1 MQRNKKKEKVKKTI
15 NRTNR
20 TLQEIVPVEVVL
32 FEQGNYRIGKLH
44 EIGNREEQQDAFAV
58 SDVSQTDEIRR
69 NGLIAIVADGMGGLQ
84 DGDKISSMVVLS
96 LFQDFHNQK
105 AGTDVSQ
112 LLLSML
118 ANANKTVNQFL
129 GEEIGSCGSTLV
141 AGIIKED
148 KLYWISVGD
157 SHIYLYRGGK
167 LLLLNREHIYL
178 NELELQ
184 IVNGEIPYTEAVEHR
199 ERAAL
204 NSFIGMG
211 RLMAIDRNRTG
222 ISLGKGDRILFMS
235 DGVFGTLTE
244 TQIVQAMQ
252 LSVED
257 SVEQMH
263 RAIVE
268 AGKKNQDNYTAVI
281 VECL

>member
-1 MQRNKKKEKVKKTI
+1 MQRNKKKEKVKKT
-15 NRTNR
+15 TNR
-20 TLQEIVPVEVVL
+20 TLQEIVPVEVVP
-32 FEQGNYRIGKLH
+32 FEQVGYKIGKLH
-44 EIGNREEQQDAFAV
+44 EIGNREGQQDAFAV
-58 SDVSQTDEIRR
+58 SDISQTEEIHR

-105 AGTDVSQ
+105 PGTDVTQ

-118 ANANKTVNQFL
+118 ANANENVNQFL

-141 AGIIKED
+141 AGIIQEQ
-148 KLYWISVGD
+148 KLHWISVGD

-167 LLLLNREHIYL
+167 LLLLNREHIYQ

-184 IVNGEIPYTEAVEHR
+184 VVNGEIPYTEAVEHR

-211 RLMAIDRNRTG
+211 HLMAIDRNHTG

-244 TQIVQAMQ
+244 AQIAQAMQ
-252 LSVED
+252 VTVEE

>member
-1 MQRNKKKEKVKKTI
+1 MQRNKKKEKVKKT
-15 NRTNR
+15 TNR
-20 TLQEIVPVEVVL
+20 TLQEIVPVEVVP
-32 FEQGNYRIGKLH
+32 FERGNYKIGKLH
-44 EIGNREEQQDAFAV
+44 EIGNREGQQDAFAV
-58 SDVSQTDEIRR
+58 SDISQTEEIRR

-105 AGTDVSQ
+105 VGTEVSQ
-112 LLLSML
+112 HLLSML
-118 ANANKTVNQFL
+118 ANANETVNQFL
-129 GEEIGSCGSTLV
+129 GDEIGSCGSTLV

-148 KLYWISVGD
+148 KLHWISVGD

-167 LLLLNREHIYL
+167 LLLLNREHIYQ

-184 IVNGEIPYTEAVEHR
+184 VVNGEIPYTEAVEHR
-199 ERAAL
+199 ERTAL

-211 RLMAIDRNRTG
+211 RLMAVDRNRTG
-222 ISLGKGDRILFMS
+222 ISLGRGDRILFMS

-244 TQIVQAMQ
+244 TQIAQAMQ

>member
-1 MQRNKKKEKVKKTI
+1 MQRNKKKEKVKKT
-15 NRTNR
+15 TNR
-20 TLQEIVPVEVVL
+20 TLQEIVPVEVVP
-32 FEQGNYRIGKLH
+32 FEQGKYKIGKLH
-44 EIGNREEQQDAFAV
+44 EIGNREGQQDAFAV
-58 SDVSQTDEIRR
+58 SDISQTEEIRR
-69 NGLIAIVADGMGGLQ
+69 NGLIAIVSDGMGGLQ

-105 AGTDVSQ
+105 AGTEVSQ

-118 ANANKTVNQFL
+118 ANANETVNQFL
-129 GEEIGSCGSTLV
+129 GNEIGSCGSTLV

-184 IVNGEIPYTEAVEHR
+184 VVNGEIPYTEAVEHR
-199 ERAAL
+199 ERTAL

-211 RLMAIDRNRTG
+211 RLMAVDRNRTG

-244 TQIVQAMQ
+244 TQIAQAMQ

>member
-1 MQRNKKKEKVKKTI
+1 M
-15 NRTNR
+15 
-20 TLQEIVPVEVVL
+20 
-32 FEQGNYRIGKLH
+32 
-44 EIGNREEQQDAFAV
+44 
-58 SDVSQTDEIRR
+58 
-69 NGLIAIVADGMGGLQ
+69 
-84 DGDKISSMVVLS
+84 LS

-105 AGTDVSQ
+105 PGTDVTQ

-118 ANANKTVNQFL
+118 ANANENVNQFL

-141 AGIIKED
+141 AGIIKEQ
-148 KLYWISVGD
+148 KLHWISVGD

-167 LLLLNREHIYL
+167 LLLLNREHIYQ

-184 IVNGEIPYTEAVEHR
+184 VVNGEIPYTEAVEHR

-211 RLMAIDRNRTG
+211 HLMAIDRNHTG

-244 TQIVQAMQ
+244 AQIAQAMQ
-252 LSVED
+252 VTVEE